1 MTLPQDDDRLPLEL
15 QAREEALSVADRSV
29 MQDTVRDRAH
39 DEAGKE
45 YLRVFQRTFNNLPNN
60 DAGMGDRVNKSAEKA
75 MRAYSKTFHDAYDKA
90 FCTAFDARPRDRNR
104 RTHERRY

>member
-15 QAREEALSVADRSV
+15 QAREEALSVTDRSV
-29 MQDTVRDRAH
+29 VKDTVRDRAH

-60 DAGMGDRVNKSAEKA
+60 DAGMGDRVNKAAEKA
-75 MRAYSKTFHDAYDKA
+75 MRAYSKTFHDAYDNA
-90 FCTAFDARPRDRNR
+90 C
-104 RTHERRY
+104 